1 MKSANGNATN
11 RKKEGTSKQSFVY
24 YGKKKKMQTKQT
36 QICSTLSLIS
46 TVYVC
51 LAHTKNQ
58 TVIKSMHQLQI
69 NNHNNNAESKKK

>member
-51 LAHTKNQ
+51 LAHTK
-58 TVIKSMHQLQI
+58 KSNSHQKHAPITNLQPQQQRRV
-69 NNHNNNAESKKK
+69 EKK